1 MDWSAG
7 VLACIRPARF
17 SQPRRLRSSQ
27 MLQLAQ
33 SSGSDYNA
41 SLSNDL
47 KLVAQSR
54 RRRIAKAQVNN
65 LLYIRVGEE
74 SSKLA
79 NEQFDVTVIG
89 SGPGGYV
96 AAVRAGQLGL
106 KVAIVEK
113 DKRLGG
119 TCTLRGCIPTKQLLM
134 SAHIYEQMQ
143 HAADFGVQA
152 SGIQLAFADVQKRKD
167 KVVMKNSK
175 GIEYLMKKNK
185 ATVFKGTGKLSLP
198 GKVEVTDAEGN
209 KQTIQTKNIII
220 ATGSVVRPI
229 PGFETDGVHVVNS
242 DHILELKDVPKSLI
256 VMGSGAVG
264 VEFASVY
271 SRFGAETTI
280 VELLPRLVPLEDEEV
295 SKELERSFRKRGIK
309 SQVDTKLE
317 KLEKTETGVRVTGK
331 TGKGE
336 AVTLEAEMLLVAVG
350 RMPYTQGLGLEGT
363 KIKVDRGFI
372 AVDEYQQTAEKGVY
386 AIGDVVPTPLL
397 AHLASK
403 EGIVAVEHMAGK
415 KDVRP
420 INLRL
425 VPNCTYCDPEVAS
438 VGLTEAKAKELG
450 YDVKVGKFPFSASGK
465 ARIIGEEEGFVKI
478 VAEKKYD
485 EVLGVHIIGPHATE
499 LIAEAC
505 VAMQLE
511 TTADELGRTM
521 HAHPTVS
528 EAVMEAAE
536 GVHDMAVHI

>member
-1 MDWSAG
+1 
-7 VLACIRPARF
+7 LADT
-17 SQPRRLRSSQ
+17 
-27 MLQLAQ
+27 Q
-33 SSGSDYNA
+33 SG
-41 SLSNDL
+41 
-47 KLVAQSR
+47 
-54 RRRIAKAQVNN
+54 
-65 LLYIRVGEE
+65 
-74 SSKLA
+74 
-79 NEQFDVTVIG
+79 EQFDVTIIG

-96 AAVRAGQLGL
+96 AAIRAGQLGL
-106 KVAIVEK
+106 KVAMIEK
-113 DKRLGG
+113 DTRLGG
-119 TCTLRGCIPTKQLLM
+119 TCTLRGCIPTKQMLM
-134 SAHIYEQMQ
+134 SAHVYEQMQ

-167 KVVMKNSK
+167 KVVLKNTK

-185 ATVFKGTGKLSLP
+185 VTVFKGTGKLALP
-198 GKVEVTDAEGN
+198 GKVEVTGADGA
-209 KQTIQTKNIII
+209 KQVIETKNIII

-242 DHILELKDVPKSLI
+242 DHILELKEIPKSLI
-256 VMGSGAVG
+256 VMGAGAVG
-264 VEFASVY
+264 CEFASVY

-280 VELLPRLVPLEDEEV
+280 VELMPRLVPLEDEEV
-295 SKELERSFRKRGIK
+295 SKELEKSFRKRGIK
-309 SQVDTKLE
+309 SQLDTKLE
-317 KLEKTETGVRVTGK
+317 KLEKTDTGVVVSGK
-331 TGKGE
+331 TSKGE
-336 AVTLEAEMLLVAVG
+336 AVRLEAEMLLVAVG
-350 RMPYTQGLGLEGT
+350 RMPFTEGLGLEGS
-363 KIKVDRGFI
+363 KIKVERGFVQ
-372 AVDEYQQTAEKGVY
+372 VDEFQQTGEQGVY

-403 EGIVAVEHMAGK
+403 EGIVAVEHLAGQ

-438 VGLTEAKAKELG
+438 VGLTEAKAREQG
-450 YDVKVGKFPFSASGK
+450 YDVKIGKFPFSASGK

-478 VAEKKYD
+478 VGEGKYD
-485 EVLGVHIIGPHATE
+485 EILGVHIIGVHATE

-511 TTADELGRTM
+511 STAEELGRTM

-536 GVHDMAVHI
+536 GVHGLAVHI

>member
-1 MDWSAG
+1 
-7 VLACIRPARF
+7 
-17 SQPRRLRSSQ
+17 
-27 MLQLAQ
+27 
-33 SSGSDYNA
+33 
-41 SLSNDL
+41 
-47 KLVAQSR
+47 
-54 RRRIAKAQVNN
+54 
-65 LLYIRVGEE
+65 
-74 SSKLA
+74 LA
-79 NEQFDVTVIG
+79 NEQFDVTIIG

-96 AAVRAGQLGL
+96 AAIRAGQLGL

-134 SAHIYEQMQ
+134 SAHVYEQMQ

-152 SGIQLAFADVQKRKD
+152 TGIQLAFADVQKRKD
-167 KVVMKNSK
+167 KVVLKNSK

-185 ATVFKGTGKLSLP
+185 VTVFSGTGRLALP
-198 GKVEVTDAEGN
+198 GKVEVTGADGA
-209 KQTIQTKNIII
+209 KQTIQTKNVII

-229 PGFETDGVHVVNS
+229 PGFETDGDRVVSS

-256 VMGSGAVG
+256 VMGAGAVG

-309 SQVDTKLE
+309 SQLDTRLE
-317 KLEKTETGVRVTGK
+317 KLEKTESGIRVTGK
-331 TGKGE
+331 TAKGE
-336 AVTLEAEMLLVAVG
+336 AVSLEAAMLLVAVG
-350 RMPYTQGLGLEGT
+350 RMPYTEGLGLEGT
-363 KIKVDRGFI
+363 KIKMEKGFI
-372 AVDEYQQTAEKGVY
+372 QVNEYQQTGEPNVY

-403 EGIVAVEHMAGK
+403 EGIVAVEHLSGQ

-450 YDVKVGKFPFSASGK
+450 YDVRVGKFPFSASGK

-478 VAEKKYD
+478 VSEKRYD

-511 TTADELGRTM
+511 TTAEELGRTM
-521 HAHPTVS
+521 HAHPTIS

-536 GVHDMAVHI
+536 GVHGMAVHI

>member
-1 MDWSAG
+1 M
-7 VLACIRPARF
+7 
-17 SQPRRLRSSQ
+17 
-27 MLQLAQ
+27 
-33 SSGSDYNA
+33 
-41 SLSNDL
+41 
-47 KLVAQSR
+47 
-54 RRRIAKAQVNN
+54 
-65 LLYIRVGEE
+65 
-74 SSKLA
+74 A

-96 AAVRAGQLGL
+96 AAIRAAQVGL
-106 KVAIVEK
+106 KTAIIEK

-134 SAHIYEQMQ
+134 SAHVYEQMQ

-167 KVVMKNSK
+167 KVVLKNSR

-185 ATVFKGTGKLSLP
+185 ITAFSGTGRLALP
-198 GKVEVTDAEGN
+198 GKVEITSADG
-209 KQTIQTKNIII
+209 KKDTINTKSMII

-229 PGFETDGVHVVNS
+229 AGFETDGERVVNS
-242 DHILELKDVPKSLI
+242 DHILELKEIPKSLI
-256 VMGSGAVG
+256 VMGCGAVG

-271 SRFGAETTI
+271 SRFGADTTA
-280 VELLPRLVPLEDEEV
+280 VELLPRLVPLEDEEI

-317 KLEKTETGVRVTGK
+317 KLERTDKGVTVSGK
-331 TGKGE
+331 TSKGE
-336 AVTLEAEMLLVAVG
+336 PVKLQAEMLLVAVG
-350 RMPYTQGLGLEGT
+350 RMPYTEGLGIEGT
-363 KIKVDRGFI
+363 KITVEKGFI
-372 AVDEYQQTAEKGVY
+372 KVDEYQQTGEAHVY

-403 EGIVAVEHMAGK
+403 EGIVAVEHIAGH

-438 VGLTEAKAKELG
+438 VGLTEANAREAG

-465 ARIIGEEEGFVKI
+465 ARILGEEEGFVKI
-478 VAEKKYD
+478 VSESKYD
-485 EVLGVHIIGPHATE
+485 EILGVHIIGPHATE

-511 TTADELGRTM
+511 STAEELGRTM

-536 GVHDMAVHI
+536 NVHGLAIHI

>member
-1 MDWSAG
+1 M
-7 VLACIRPARF
+7 
-17 SQPRRLRSSQ
+17 
-27 MLQLAQ
+27 
-33 SSGSDYNA
+33 
-41 SLSNDL
+41 
-47 KLVAQSR
+47 
-54 RRRIAKAQVNN
+54 
-65 LLYIRVGEE
+65 
-74 SSKLA
+74 A

-96 AAVRAGQLGL
+96 AAIRAAQLGL
-106 KVAIVEK
+106 KAAIVEK

-134 SAHIYEQMQ
+134 SAHVYEQMQ

-152 SGIQLAFADVQKRKD
+152 SQIQLAFADVQKRKD

-175 GIEYLMKKNK
+175 GIEFLMKKNSI
-185 ATVFKGTGKLSLP
+185 TRFSGTGRLALP
-198 GKVEVTDAEGN
+198 GKVEVTGEDGK
-209 KQTIQTKNIII
+209 KQTINTKNIII
-220 ATGSVVRPI
+220 ASGSVVRPI
-229 PGFETDGVHVVNS
+229 PGFETDGERVVNS
-242 DHILELKDVPKSLI
+242 DHILELKEVPKSLI
-256 VMGSGAVG
+256 VMGAGAVG

-295 SKELERSFRKRGIK
+295 SKDLERSFRKRGIK
-309 SQVDTKLE
+309 SQVDTKLD
-317 KLEKTETGVRVTGK
+317 KMEKTDKGVVVSGK
-331 TGKGE
+331 TSKGE
-336 AVTLEAEMLLVAVG
+336 AVKLEAEMLLVAVG
-350 RMPYTQGLGLEGT
+350 RMAYTEGLGLEGT
-363 KIKVDRGFI
+363 KIKVERGFI
-372 AVDEYQQTAEKGVY
+372 QVDEYQQTGEKGVY

-403 EGIVAVEHMAGK
+403 EGIVAVEHMAGQ

-438 VGLTEAKAKELG
+438 VGLTEAKAREQG

-465 ARIIGEEEGFVKI
+465 ARILGEEEGFVK
-478 VAEKKYD
+478 VVSEKKYD
-485 EVLGVHIIGPHATE
+485 EILGVHIIGPHATE
-499 LIAEAC
+499 LIAECC

-511 TTADELGRTM
+511 STAEELGRTM

-536 GVHDMAVHI
+536 GVHGLAIHI

>member
-1 MDWSAG
+1 M
-7 VLACIRPARF
+7 
-17 SQPRRLRSSQ
+17 
-27 MLQLAQ
+27 
-33 SSGSDYNA
+33 
-41 SLSNDL
+41 
-47 KLVAQSR
+47 
-54 RRRIAKAQVNN
+54 
-65 LLYIRVGEE
+65 
-74 SSKLA
+74 A

-96 AAVRAGQLGL
+96 AAIRAAQLGL
-106 KVAIVEK
+106 KTAIVEK
-113 DKRLGG
+113 DKRFGG

-134 SAHIYEQMQ
+134 SAHVYEQMQ

-167 KVVMKNSK
+167 KVVMKNAK

-185 ATVFKGTGKLSLP
+185 ITAFSGTGRLALP
-198 GKVEVTDAEGN
+198 GKVEITSADG
-209 KQTIQTKNIII
+209 KKDTINTKSMII

-229 PGFETDGVHVVNS
+229 AGFETDGERVVNS
-242 DHILELKDVPKSLI
+242 DHILELKEIPKSLI
-256 VMGSGAVG
+256 VMGCGAVG

-271 SRFGAETTI
+271 SRFGADTTA
-280 VELLPRLVPLEDEEV
+280 VELLPRLVPLEDEEI

-309 SQVDTKLE
+309 SQLDTKLE
-317 KLEKTETGVRVTGK
+317 KLERTDKGVTVSGK
-331 TGKGE
+331 TSKGE
-336 AVTLEAEMLLVAVG
+336 PVKLQAEMLLVAVG
-350 RMPYTQGLGLEGT
+350 RMPYTEGLGIEGT
-363 KIKVDRGFI
+363 KIIVEKGFI
-372 AVDEYQQTAEKGVY
+372 KVDEYQQTGEAHVY

-397 AHLASK
+397 AHLASR
-403 EGIVAVEHMAGK
+403 EGIVAVEHIAGH

-425 VPNCTYCDPEVAS
+425 VPSCTYCDPEVAS
-438 VGLTEAKAKELG
+438 VGLTEAKAREAG

-465 ARIIGEEEGFVKI
+465 ARILGEEEGFVKI
-478 VAEKKYD
+478 VSESKYD
-485 EVLGVHIIGPHATE
+485 EILGVHIIGPHATE

-511 TTADELGRTM
+511 STAEELGRTM

-536 GVHDMAVHI
+536 NVHGLAIHI

>member
-1 MDWSAG
+1 
-7 VLACIRPARF
+7 LP
-17 SQPRRLRSSQ
+17 
-27 MLQLAQ
+27 
-33 SSGSDYNA
+33 
-41 SLSNDL
+41 
-47 KLVAQSR
+47 
-54 RRRIAKAQVNN
+54 
-65 LLYIRVGEE
+65 
-74 SSKLA
+74 
-79 NEQFDVTVIG
+79 NEQFDVVVIG

-96 AAVRAGQLGL
+96 AAIRAAQLGL
-106 KVAIVEK
+106 KAAIVEK

-134 SAHIYEQMQ
+134 SAHVYEQMQ
-143 HAADFGVQA
+143 HAADFGVEA
-152 SGIQLAFADVQKRKD
+152 AGIQLAFANVQKRKD

-185 ATVFKGTGKLSLP
+185 ITTFSGAGKLALP
-198 GKVEVTDAEGN
+198 GKVEVTSADGKTE
-209 KQTIQTKNIII
+209 TINTKNVII

-229 PGFETDGVHVVNS
+229 PGFETDGERVVNS
-242 DHILELKDVPKSLI
+242 DHILELKEVPGSLI
-256 VMGSGAVG
+256 VMGAGAVG

-295 SKELERSFRKRGIK
+295 SKELEKSFRKRGLK

-317 KLEKTETGVRVTGK
+317 QLQKTEKGVVVTGK
-331 TGKGE
+331 TSKGE
-336 AVTLEAEMLLVAVG
+336 PVKLEAEMLLVAVG
-350 RMPYTQGLGLEGT
+350 RMPYTDGLGLEGT
-363 KIKVDRGFI
+363 KIKVEKGFI
-372 AVDEYQQTAEKGVY
+372 QVDQYQQTNEPAVY

-403 EGIVAVEHMAGK
+403 EGIVAVEHIAGYQ
-415 KDVRP
+415 DVRP

-438 VGLTEAKAKELG
+438 VGLTEAKAREMG
-450 YDVKVGKFPFSASGK
+450 YEVKTGKFPFSASGK
-465 ARIIGEEEGFVKI
+465 ARILGEEEGFVKI
-478 VAEKKYD
+478 VSEAKYD
-485 EVLGVHIIGPHATE
+485 EILGVHIIGPHATE

-511 TTADELGRTM
+511 STAAELGRTM

-528 EAVMEAAE
+528 ESVMEAAE
-536 GVHDMAVHI
+536 SVHGLAVHI

>member
-1 MDWSAG
+1 
-7 VLACIRPARF
+7 
-17 SQPRRLRSSQ
+17 
-27 MLQLAQ
+27 
-33 SSGSDYNA
+33 
-41 SLSNDL
+41 LST
-47 KLVAQSR
+47 
-54 RRRIAKAQVNN
+54 
-65 LLYIRVGEE
+65 
-74 SSKLA
+74 
-79 NEQFDVTVIG
+79 EQFDVTIIG

-96 AAVRAGQLGL
+96 AAIRAAQLGL

-134 SAHIYEQMQ
+134 SAHVYEQMQ
-143 HAADFGVQA
+143 HAADFGVEA
-152 SGIQLAFADVQKRKD
+152 SGIQLAFANVQKRKD

-185 ATVFKGTGKLSLP
+185 ITTFSGTGKLALP
-198 GKVEVTDAEGN
+198 GKVEVTSADG
-209 KQTIQTKNIII
+209 KQETINSKSIVL

-229 PGFETDGVHVVNS
+229 PGFETDGAHVVNS
-242 DHILELKDVPKSLI
+242 DHILELKEVPKSLI
-256 VMGSGAVG
+256 VMGAGAVG

-271 SRFGAETTI
+271 ARFGADTTI
-280 VELLPRLVPLEDEEV
+280 VELMPRLVPLEDEEV
-295 SKELERSFRKRGIK
+295 SKELEKSFRKRGIK

-317 KLEKTETGVRVTGK
+317 KLEKTDSGVVVTGK
-331 TGKGE
+331 TSKGE
-336 AVTLEAEMLLVAVG
+336 AVRLEAEMLLVAVG
-350 RMPYTQGLGLEGT
+350 RMPYTEGLGLEGT
-363 KIKVDRGFI
+363 KIKIEKGFVQI
-372 AVDEYQQTAEKGVY
+372 DEFQQTGEKDVY
-386 AIGDVVPTPLL
+386 AIGDIVPTPLL

-403 EGIVAVEHMAGK
+403 EGIVAVEHIAGH

-438 VGLTEAKAKELG
+438 VGLTEAKAKEMG
-450 YDVKVGKFPFSASGK
+450 FDVKLGKFPFSASGK
-465 ARIIGEEEGFVKI
+465 ARILGEEEGFVKI
-478 VAEKKYD
+478 VSEAKYD
-485 EVLGVHIIGPHATE
+485 EILGVHIIGPHATE

-511 TTADELGRTM
+511 STADELGRTM

-536 GVHDMAVHI
+536 GVHGMTIHI

>member
-1 MDWSAG
+1 LPDKQNG
-7 VLACIRPARF
+7 
-17 SQPRRLRSSQ
+17 
-27 MLQLAQ
+27 
-33 SSGSDYNA
+33 
-41 SLSNDL
+41 
-47 KLVAQSR
+47 
-54 RRRIAKAQVNN
+54 
-65 LLYIRVGEE
+65 
-74 SSKLA
+74 
-79 NEQFDVTVIG
+79 EQFDVTIIG

-96 AAVRAGQLGL
+96 AAIRAGQLGL
-106 KVAIVEK
+106 RAAMIEK
-113 DKRLGG
+113 DTRLGG
-119 TCTLRGCIPTKQLLM
+119 TCTLRGCIPTKQMLM
-134 SAHIYEQMQ
+134 SAHVYEQMQ

-152 SGIQLAFADVQKRKD
+152 TGIQLAFADVQKRKD
-167 KVVMKNSK
+167 RVVLKNTK

-185 ATVFKGTGKLSLP
+185 VTVFKGTGKLALP
-198 GKVEVTDAEGN
+198 GKVEVTGADGK
-209 KQTIQTKNIII
+209 KQTIETKNIII

-256 VMGSGAVG
+256 VMGAGAVG

-271 SRFGAETTI
+271 SRFGAATTI
-280 VELLPRLVPLEDEEV
+280 VELMPRLVPLEDEEV
-295 SKELERSFRKRGIK
+295 SKELEKSFRKRRIK

-331 TGKGE
+331 TSKGD
-336 AVTLEAEMLLVAVG
+336 AVVLEAEMLLVAVG
-350 RMPYTQGLGLEGT
+350 RMPFTEGLGLEGT
-363 KIKVDRGFI
+363 KIKVERGFI
-372 AVDEYQQTAEKGVY
+372 NVGEFQQTAEKGVY

-403 EGIVAVEHMAGK
+403 EGIVAVEHLAGH

-425 VPNCTYCDPEVAS
+425 VPNCIYCDPEVAS
-438 VGLTEAKAKELG
+438 VGLTEAKAREQG

-465 ARIIGEEEGFVKI
+465 ARILGEEEGFVKI
-478 VAEKKYD
+478 VGEGKYD
-485 EVLGVHIIGPHATE
+485 EILGVHIIGTHATE

-511 TTADELGRTM
+511 STAEELGRTV

-528 EAVMEAAE
+528 ETIMEAAE
-536 GVHDMAVHI
+536 GVHGLTVHI

>member
-1 MDWSAG
+1 M
-7 VLACIRPARF
+7 
-17 SQPRRLRSSQ
+17 
-27 MLQLAQ
+27 
-33 SSGSDYNA
+33 
-41 SLSNDL
+41 
-47 KLVAQSR
+47 
-54 RRRIAKAQVNN
+54 
-65 LLYIRVGEE
+65 
-74 SSKLA
+74 A
-79 NEQFDVTVIG
+79 NEQFDVTIIG

-96 AAVRAGQLGL
+96 AAIRAGQLGL

-113 DKRLGG
+113 DSRLGG
-119 TCTLRGCIPTKQLLM
+119 TCTLRGCIPTKQMLM

-152 SGIQLAFADVQKRKD
+152 SGIQLAFADVQKRKE
-167 KVVMKNSK
+167 KVVLKNSK

-185 ATVFKGTGKLSLP
+185 VTVFKGTGKLALP
-198 GKVEVTDAEGN
+198 GKVEVTDAEGK
-209 KQTIQTKNIII
+209 KQTLETKNIII

-229 PGFETDGVHVVNS
+229 PGFETDGKRVVNS

-309 SQVDTKLE
+309 SQVDTTLE

-336 AVTLEAEMLLVAVG
+336 TVTLEAEMLLVAVG
-350 RMPYTQGLGLEGT
+350 RMPYTEGLGLEGT
-363 KIKVDRGFI
+363 KIKVDRGFVQ
-372 AVDEYQQTAEKGVY
+372 VDEFQQTGEKGVY
-386 AIGDVVPTPLL
+386 AIGDIVPTPLL

-415 KDVRP
+415 NPRP

-425 VPNCTYCDPEVAS
+425 VPNCTYCDPEIGS
-438 VGLTEAKAKELG
+438 VGLTEAKAREQG
-450 YDVKVGKFPFSASGK
+450 YDVKVGRFPFSASGK
-465 ARIIGEEEGFVKI
+465 ARIIGEEEGFVK
-478 VAEKKYD
+478 VVSEKKYD
-485 EVLGVHIIGPHATE
+485 EILGVHIIGPHATE

-511 TTADELGRTM
+511 STAEELGRTM
-521 HAHPTVS
+521 HAHPTIS

-536 GVHDMAVHI
+536 GVHDLAVHI

>member
-1 MDWSAG
+1 M
-7 VLACIRPARF
+7 
-17 SQPRRLRSSQ
+17 
-27 MLQLAQ
+27 
-33 SSGSDYNA
+33 
-41 SLSNDL
+41 
-47 KLVAQSR
+47 
-54 RRRIAKAQVNN
+54 
-65 LLYIRVGEE
+65 
-74 SSKLA
+74 A
-79 NEQFDVTVIG
+79 NEQFDVVVIG

-96 AAVRAGQLGL
+96 AAIRAAQLGL
-106 KVAIVEK
+106 KAAILEK

-134 SAHIYEQMQ
+134 SAHVFEQMQ
-143 HAADFGVQA
+143 HATDFGVEA
-152 SGIQLAFADVQKRKD
+152 SGIQLAFANVQKRKD

-185 ATVFKGTGKLSLP
+185 ITPFSGTGKLALP
-198 GKVEVTDAEGN
+198 GKVEVTSGDGKKEIIN
-209 KQTIQTKNIII
+209 TTNIII

-229 PGFETDGVHVVNS
+229 PGFETDGDRVVNS
-242 DHILELKDVPKSLI
+242 DQILELKDVPKSLI
-256 VMGSGAVG
+256 VMGAGAVG

-295 SKELERSFRKRGIK
+295 SKELEKSFRKRGLK
-309 SQVDTKLE
+309 SQVDTKLDQ
-317 KLEKTETGVRVTGK
+317 LEKTEKGVIVTGK
-331 TGKGE
+331 TSKGE
-336 AVTLEAEMLLVAVG
+336 TVELEAEMLLVAVG
-350 RMPYTQGLGLEGT
+350 RMPYTEGLGLEGT
-363 KIKVDRGFI
+363 KIKVEKGFI
-372 AVDEYQQTAEKGVY
+372 QVDEFQQTGEKGVY

-403 EGIVAVEHMAGK
+403 EGIVAVEHMAGH

-438 VGLTEAKAKELG
+438 VGLTEAKARELG
-450 YDVKVGKFPFSASGK
+450 YEPRVGRFPFLASGK
-465 ARIIGEEEGFVKI
+465 ARILGEEEGFVK
-478 VAEKKYD
+478 VVSDAKYD
-485 EVLGVHIIGPHATE
+485 EILGVHIIGPHATE

-511 TTADELGRTM
+511 STAEELGRTM

-536 GVHDMAVHI
+536 GVHGLAVHI